1 MSHEPPDPFAG
12 PGRDTFTAPDH
23 YSAPAAR
30 SEGHRP
36 DDYSPEAIRAN
47 LWTDP
52 RSGERLPGAPPIRK
66 ATHGDAD
73 ERLRPA
79 PPRPTPGQIERDVR
93 AAVVH
98 AAVRFCHEA
107 PVDEVRLLAEL
118 LRRIEGGRK
127 TYGAWSASGEKR
139 DMAEEEHQ
147 EHLDALVYSSMR
159 RVMGRRA

>member
-12 PGRDTFTAPDH
+12 PGRGTFTAPDH
-23 YSAPAAR
+23 YSAPAA
-30 SEGHRP
+30 
-36 DDYSPEAIRAN
+36 
-47 LWTDP
+47 W
-52 RSGERLPGAPPIRK
+52 GEVRQATH
-66 ATHGDAD
+66 THGDAD
-73 ERLRPA
+73 ECLSPA
-79 PPRPTPGQIERDVR
+79 PPRPTPGQLERDVR

-118 LRRIEGGRK
+118 IARIEAGRK
-127 TYGAWSASGEKR
+127 AYGAWSASGERR
-139 DMAEEEHQ
+139 DLIREEHE